1 MLYCTAPRLLR
12 VGLALTVFAGC
23 TGLPTI
29 DIGTK
34 QPLKVDPLK
43 VDLNMRV
50 DVYQHADPTVQKR
63 VVAAQSTTT
72 EDPQTRLRNR
82 MGEVQVLKNNRLVG
96 ESSKGLLEIRNQP
109 PGEFGDYVQRT
120 VEAENK
126 DRAAMMQDIAQK
138 KNLALKEV
146 QRQQA
151 ELARNKAFNGEW
163 IEVPQTDGSLVWK
176 QKGM

>member
-1 MLYCTAPRLLR
+1 MGLKRAG
-12 VGLALTVFAGC
+12 VSLALATLSGC
-23 TGLPTI
+23 GLPTI

-50 DVYQHADPTVQKR
+50 DVYQHADATVQKR
-63 VVAAQSTTT
+63 VAATQPAGV
-72 EDPQTRLRNR
+72 EDVQTRLRNR

-96 ESSKGLLEIRNQP
+96 ESRRGLLEIRNQP
-109 PGEFGDYVQRT
+109 PGEFGEYVQRI
-120 VEAENK
+120 VDAENK

-138 KNLALKEV
+138 KNLAPEEV
-146 QRQQA
+146 QRQQS
-151 ELARNKAFNGEW
+151 ELNRNKAFNGEW
-163 IEVPQTDGSLVWK
+163 IEVPQSDGTFVWK